1 MKSRISLFD
10 RGVSR
15 SLLRRF
21 WPLWTGYAVYML
33 LRLPA
38 RMPAMLAVAEAA
50 KANEYDYYSILSL
63 DGNVISN
70 GVGMLLPAAIVS
82 LILAGAMFG
91 FLYNGRM
98 CGLMNSLPLRRETMF
113 CTAWLTGLLP
123 LLLINLLCALL
134 AGAIGMPSGKLSMQA
149 LLKWFAFV
157 SLGELA
163 FYNFAVFCG
172 MLTGRKVYMPLIFL
186 MLNFIVGLLVGCVM
200 VFLMVLLYGY
210 SGSSFPAWA
219 RFLTPGARL
228 IQAYGVGLLSLFVG
242 SGDGSV
248 SLKLHAVYTGLSVLF
263 LLAALFLYRRRQMET
278 AGDAVAVPWAKPI
291 LKYLFCLGFTFC
303 FTLLVAVLTQLGR
316 SGTGEVLVYLLPPLL
331 IGCFLGYFIAEM
343 LQRRTVKVFRGH
355 WRGFFI
361 TAAVLCVLVLACRFD
376 VFGYETYVPA
386 ESDIA
391 FVEFDGSYIGHLEQP
406 EHVADAVALH
416 REALTLK
423 DKEALTLKDKKDSR
437 ESAGTMT
444 LRYTLKNGRTVER
457 EYSMT
462 KAMRREVIRLCDDP
476 EAILCR
482 MREISE
488 VPFDRI
494 ESVYISEVS
503 GTGDNYRSASYAL
516 TEAQFAELMQN
527 GVLPDAELGRIDLC
541 NPDTF
546 RGTVSYSIRISLKS
560 GAFSFGRSAYTI
572 KVDSNSEYTRLWIR
586 TFLASA
592 QAEAAKDV

>member
-10 RGVSR
+10 WGVSR

-50 KANEYDYYSILSL
+50 KASDYDYYSILSL
-63 DGNVISN
+63 DGSVVSN
-70 GVGMLLPAAIVS
+70 GVGMLVPAAIVS

-91 FLYNGRM
+91 FLYNSRM
-98 CGLMNSLPLRRETMF
+98 CGLMNSLPLRRETTF

-123 LLLINLLCALL
+123 LLLINLLAALL

-149 LLKWFAFV
+149 LLKWFAFA

-172 MLTGRKVYMPLIFL
+172 MLTGRKVHMPLIFL
-186 MLNFIVGLLVGCVM
+186 MLNFIVGLLVGCVIL
-200 VFLMVLLYGY
+200 FLEFMLYGY
-210 SGSSFPAWA
+210 SVSSFPDWA
-219 RFLTPGARL
+219 LFLTPGAKL
-228 IQAYGVGLLSLFVG
+228 AQEYGVGLVSLFIG
-242 SGDGSV
+242 EGDGSV
-248 SLKLHAVYTGLSVLF
+248 SLKLLAVYTGLSVLF
-263 LLAALFLYRRRQMET
+263 LLAGLFLYRRRQMET

-303 FTLLVAVLTQLGR
+303 FTLLVVVLTQLGS
-316 SGTGEVLVYLLPPLL
+316 SGSGEILVCLLPGLL

-343 LQRRTVKVFRGH
+343 LQRRTVKVFRGR
-355 WRGFFI
+355 WRGFLI
-361 TAAVLCVLVLACRFD
+361 TAAVLCVFVLACRFD
-376 VFGYETYVPA
+376 VFGYESYVPA
-386 ESDIA
+386 ESEIA
-391 FVEFDGSYIGHLEQP
+391 FVDFDGSFIGHLEQP

-423 DKEALTLKDKKDSR
+423 GKKDSR
-437 ESAGTMT
+437 ELGGTMT

-457 EYSMT
+457 EYRMH
-462 KAMRREVIRLCDDP
+462 KAMQKEVIRLCDDP
-476 EAILCR
+476 ESIVYR

-488 VPFDRI
+488 IPFDRI
-494 ESVYISEVS
+494 ESVSISEVS
-503 GTGDNYRSASYAL
+503 GSGDNYHSATYSL

-527 GVLPDAELGRIDLC
+527 GVLPDAALGRIDLC

-546 RGTVSYSIRISLKS
+546 RGTVSYTIRISLKS
-560 GAFSFGRSAYTI
+560 GAFSFGRSSYWI
-572 KVDSNSEYTRLWIR
+572 EVDNNSEYTRLWIR
-586 TFLASA
+586 TFLAAA